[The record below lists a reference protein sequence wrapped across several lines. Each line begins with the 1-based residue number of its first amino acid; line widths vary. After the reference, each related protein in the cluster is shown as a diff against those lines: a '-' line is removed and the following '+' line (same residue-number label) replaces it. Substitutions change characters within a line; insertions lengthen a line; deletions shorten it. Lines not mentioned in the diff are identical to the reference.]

1 MGCELKTATLGA
13 SVQKVCK
20 KLRVDGASD
29 SAITINY
36 STFSLSAIK
45 RQPIRWRKNPRQR
58 FKGGKNRLF
67 VRWPEGEGLG
77 QTQS

>member
-29 SAITINY
+29 SAIIINY

-45 RQPIRWRKNPRQR
+45 RQPIR
-58 FKGGKNRLF
+58 
-67 VRWPEGEGLG
+67 
-77 QTQS
+77 

>member
-20 KLRVDGASD
+20 KLWVDGASD

-45 RQPIRWRKNPRQR
+45 RQPIR
-58 FKGGKNRLF
+58 
-67 VRWPEGEGLG
+67 
-77 QTQS
+77 